1 MFVEG
6 AVLWILGECIEYFF
20 FSVYVGCFTKFK
32 FRGGEVKQGYVVM
45 HGLYHYKH

>member
-1 MFVEG
+1 M
-6 AVLWILGECIEYFF
+6 LRILGECIEYFF

-45 HGLYHYKH
+45 VFITISISCS